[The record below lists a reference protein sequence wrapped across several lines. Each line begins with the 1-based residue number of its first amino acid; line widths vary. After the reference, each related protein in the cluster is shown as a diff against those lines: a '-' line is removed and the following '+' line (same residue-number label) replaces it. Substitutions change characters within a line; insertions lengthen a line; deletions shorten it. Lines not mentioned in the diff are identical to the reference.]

1 MDAPWTGATPIYNS
15 ARGGETGWKSRKRT
29 GGSFGRTVY
38 AGVAETDA
46 VQCGLLFLPS
56 FGPDASVLEG
66 DHAFREGL
74 VLEQRKLTLR
84 KTGREKRKAF
94 ADEDWNDADIE
105 LVDEV
110 VFEEVACEFAA
121 AHQPDVFSRTLA
133 QLLDESFWGF
143 VDEGYAGACTGRL
156 GMRENVGL
164 QTRVVVGA
172 SAHLESDIVRLA
184 AHESSINGGEKRT
197 HRIILGHEEKID

>member
-15 ARGGETGWKSRKRT
+15 ARAGETGWKSRKRT
-29 GGSFGRTVY
+29 GGSFGHTVY

-46 VQCGLLFLPS
+46 AQCGLLFLPS

-105 LVDEV
+105 LIDEV
-110 VFEEVACEFAA
+110 LFEEVAHKLAA
-121 AHQPDVFSRTLA
+121 AHQPDVFSGALA
-133 QLLDESFWGF
+133 QLLDESFRRF
-143 VDEGYAGACTGRL
+143 IDESYAAALAGPL
-156 GMRENVGL
+156 GMGENVGP
-164 QTRVVVGA
+164 QTRVVVGT
-172 SAHLESDIVRLA
+172 SAHFESDIVRLA
-184 AHESSINGGEKRT
+184 A
-197 HRIILGHEEKID
+197 